1 MYRHKRMRFVVMP
14 WLKKTLGYYFV
25 SDLNR
30 VNAGIKSFVKIKN
43 IFCVLNKNNWGDL
56 GLEDW
61 HSHLKSSLQAEF
73 KES

>member
-1 MYRHKRMRFVVMP
+1 MP

-56 GLEDW
+56 GLEDI
-61 HSHLKSSLQAEF
+61 LGELFKKSLQAEF